1 MAYEFKR
8 LSDVDFVENATDAA
22 NILIEDQG
30 VIKKVPKTTIGGNNN
45 SIVVTIPLQDSGAP
59 SATNLSDVIP
69 GATCNKTYSEV
80 LQMLASGDI
89 EYCVAKGIDP
99 SNHAL
104 KFQSIIGAYAYDDSG
119 NMVSPLSANV
129 LGVHFEFYDLN
140 IFYRKEGLFNTS
152 GVSNPGP
159 PQ

>member
-8 LSDVDFVENATDAA
+8 LSDVDFVESTTDAV

-30 VIKKVPKTTIGGNNN
+30 VIKKVPKATISGNNN
-45 SIVVTIPLQDSGAP
+45 SIIITIPLQDFKAP
-59 SATNLSDVIP
+59 SATNLSGAIP

-80 LQMLASGDI
+80 LQMLAFGDI
-89 EYCVAKGIDP
+89 EYVVAKGVDP

-104 KFQSIIGAYAYDDSG
+104 RFWSNISAYAYDDSG

-140 IFYRKEGLFNTS
+140 FFYRKEGLFTTS
-152 GVSNPGP
+152 GVSNSGP
-159 PQ
+159 Q